1 MSISMLSVMH
11 YVPLHNFIGML
22 WAIRAPP
29 PGERQSIAHPRMHKL
44 IESKVN
50 VLVPIY
56 NL

>member
-44 IESKVN
+44 IESKMN

>member
-29 PGERQSIAHPRMHKL
+29 RREAVHRTPKNA
-44 IESKVN
+44 
-50 VLVPIY
+50 
-56 NL
+56 